1 MNNVEQQQHLD
12 IINEDKMAKESRLEQ
27 VVKKEVTKKSLAF
40 DLLEKG
46 FKIGGPTI
54 LAPLAYVG
62 YKIGQVVAPEVT
74 PMADDEGLAALV
86 TLGGANAASLAVS
99 YGDDL
104 VGAGVNLGKKLI
116 GKIKEMPPIKNDV
129 LDGVVSIGCYAGL
142 GLALDMNNNFET
154 NWRETLPM
162 IGFFGINMGVRV
174 LHKLIDYPRAFVS
187 GIVKSYKTK
196 GLIGGTTSAIW
207 NVVKLTGLGVPAKI
221 LLSEGRNFTLGFF
234 LPLLAPAFLYGG
246 YDVLTADTAMDV
258 LTLNGAG
265 SYVKELVTQRL
276 YSPAIATWASG
287 CWLTSGTMGFVLPD
301 YDPNKKWYKQK
312 KATIKKYLGFDS
324 SLSTASIGMA
334 MMVAGMHL
342 AHAAD
347 AFLIAPEKVAEVV
360 SDPTWYES
368 AREGIDKLLHP
379 EEAIKE
385 SAFDKV
391 QQSDVYKTGMGYVV
405 EGIRFVPLLAA
416 TYTLALYDHL
426 YKKGARALHKKQ
438 KFEKLKKSLQ
448 AEPDSPAGAQDA
460 PQDPTLPTAQT
471 AYGASTAEPI
481 LDYDAIFDDY
491 SGGNVRDVM
500 AGKSPTQGVR
510 STTKKEEQEEPIID
524 LSDVYS

>member
-312 KATIKKYLGFDS
+312 KATIKK
-324 SLSTASIGMA
+324 
-334 MMVAGMHL
+334 
-342 AHAAD
+342 
-347 AFLIAPEKVAEVV
+347 
-360 SDPTWYES
+360 
-368 AREGIDKLLHP
+368 
-379 EEAIKE
+379 IK
-385 SAFDKV
+385 FF
-391 QQSDVYKTGMGYVV
+391 KT
-405 EGIRFVPLLAA
+405 R
-416 TYTLALYDHL
+416 
-426 YKKGARALHKKQ
+426 
-438 KFEKLKKSLQ
+438 
-448 AEPDSPAGAQDA
+448 
-460 PQDPTLPTAQT
+460 
-471 AYGASTAEPI
+471 
-481 LDYDAIFDDY
+481 
-491 SGGNVRDVM
+491 
-500 AGKSPTQGVR
+500 
-510 STTKKEEQEEPIID
+510 
-524 LSDVYS
+524 